1 MGEKLFYVLSSET
14 NVFNWNF
21 IFWCSHL
28 KMDTPDSSKNFS
40 FFCQKISGRL
50 EKMTILLP
58 WHNMTSRQKKK
69 KNYHSLL
76 DKKSRLLLKVNNLIF
91 NQLEIIFALLHVHV
105 AYFLYI
111 IYTLRIQ
118 LPMQSVPITT
128 NVVRSNTTQTGYNN
142 ICDKVHQ
149 WLATGW
155 WFSLGTLASSTN
167 KTCLWQDI
175 T

>member
-1 MGEKLFYVLSSET
+1 
-14 NVFNWNF
+14 
-21 IFWCSHL
+21 
-28 KMDTPDSSKNFS
+28 MDTPDSSKNFA
-40 FFCQKISGRL
+40 FFCQIISGRL

-118 LPMQSVPITT
+118 LPMRCEIEYHSDWIQQYVIKFISDLRQVDGFLLAPWLPPI
-128 NVVRSNTTQTGYNN
+128 
-142 ICDKVHQ
+142 K
-149 WLATGW
+149 
-155 WFSLGTLASSTN
+155 LASG
-167 KTCLWQDI
+167 KI
-175 T
+175 

>member
-1 MGEKLFYVLSSET
+1 
-14 NVFNWNF
+14 
-21 IFWCSHL
+21 
-28 KMDTPDSSKNFS
+28 
-40 FFCQKISGRL
+40 
-50 EKMTILLP
+50 
-58 WHNMTSRQKKK
+58 MTSRQKKK

-149 WLATGW
+149 
-155 WFSLGTLASSTN
+155 
-167 KTCLWQDI
+167 
-175 T
+175 